1 MRNLKIWLIT
11 VLALLVTM
19 PVFALRQIR
28 FKNYWIR
35 KPKSVTTQNPII
47 AYIEDSDRTLH
58 LQFLENLG
66 NVTVCVKDLSGN
78 IIYDQLINTLND
90 SSLVIP
96 LFNQK
101 GNYVVSVSNKYN
113 SVEGEFDL

>member
-47 AYIEDSDRTLH
+47 AYI
-58 LQFLENLG
+58 
-66 NVTVCVKDLSGN
+66 
-78 IIYDQLINTLND
+78 
-90 SSLVIP
+90 
-96 LFNQK
+96 
-101 GNYVVSVSNKYN
+101 
-113 SVEGEFDL
+113 

>member
-47 AYIEDSDRTLH
+47 AYIEDSDTTLH

-101 GNYVVSVSNKYN
+101 GNYVVSVSIKYN
-113 SVEGEFDL
+113 SV